1 MENFIF
7 CAVQFVLFNKK
18 PGLMMKKEKKNYAGH
33 KLVSVSTFKTLKYAS
48 LPKFMECT

>member
-1 MENFIF
+1 MENFTF

-18 PGLMMKKEKKNYAGH
+18 PELMIKKEKNYAGH
-33 KLVSVSTFKTLKYAS
+33 KLASVSDFKTLKYAS